1 MTDSTVPP
9 PPPPPKDDAARDAE
23 GDEEGDEGEDVPMT
37 TASAAAPPAA
47 TVAAV
52 AVAAPAQT
60 AGGKRSPSDF
70 LKTVLGR
77 PVVVKLNSGIDYRG
91 ERESRAARAP
101 GGTFVFSGAC
111 MEYPSILTGDAGM
124 R

>member
-1 MTDSTVPP
+1 MTDSINPP
-9 PPPPPKDDAARDAE
+9 PPPPPREDDDASDDERDSDADGEEDE
-23 GDEEGDEGEDVPMT
+23 GDGVAM
-37 TASAAAPPAA
+37 ASSAAAPAA

-77 PVVVKLNSGIDYRG
+77 AVVVKLNSGIDYRG
-91 ERESRAARAP
+91 VLVCLDGYMNIA
-101 GGTFVFSGAC
+101 
-111 MEYPSILTGDAGM
+111 MEQT
-124 R
+124 

>member
-1 MTDSTVPP
+1 MTDSTNPP
-9 PPPPPKDDAARDAE
+9 PPPPPPRDDKDLIDGERDQNDDGEYDE
-23 GDEEGDEGEDVPMT
+23 GDGVAM
-37 TASAAAPPAA
+37 ASTAAASAA

-60 AGGKRSPSDF
+60 AAGKRSPSDF

-91 ERESRAARAP
+91 EYAVVVVYPFSVR
-101 GGTFVFSGAC
+101 TFSSVGK
-111 MEYPSILTGDAGM
+111 
-124 R
+124 